1 MPVNTPTYSPR
12 PVHTP
17 PRRTPPKR
25 QAPPRVRQQP
35 VWVLA
40 AANLAVTGV
49 CLCIFALFH
58 HVLPVAQ
65 SGTGTV
71 IDRPSGGNTSSSGG
85 ISPDA
90 SSDAPSDNPSPDQS
104 GWGAKFADKFSD
116 TVEQTDHS
124 YRSKDVSITIEKKTM
139 GEGSRLVT
147 YYVADIYVRSIDNF
161 RTAFAKDQYGRGF
174 RESTLTMATRNNA
187 LLAISGDY
195 YGNHTNGTI
204 IRNGVLY
211 RDNPIDGD
219 VCVLYYDGTMETY
232 SPQEWNSADAVAKGA
247 YQAWSFGPM
256 LLDRN
261 GQAME
266 SFNSSLNPKNPRS
279 SMGYYEPGH
288 YCFVLVD
295 GRQEGYSAGLTLK
308 ELSQVYA
315 DLGCKAA
322 YNLDGGQTAV
332 MTFGDREYSQPYNGG
347 RPVSDIV
354 YIGEVSQ

>member
-1 MPVNTPTYSPR
+1 MKTPTYSPH

-17 PRRTPPKR
+17 PRRTPPKKKV
-25 QAPPRVRQQP
+25 PPRVKQKP

-58 HVLPVAQ
+58 HVIPVAQ

-71 IDRPSGGNTSSSGG
+71 ITRPSSGDTTSSSSDGT
-85 ISPDA
+85 SLDT
-90 SSDAPSDNPSPDQS
+90 SSDSSAPDQS

-116 TVEQTDHS
+116 TVERTDNS

-139 GEGSRLVT
+139 GEGNRLVT

-161 RTAFAKDQYGRGF
+161 RTALAKDQYGRGF

-211 RDNPIDGD
+211 RDNSTDAD

-232 SPQEWNSADAVAKGA
+232 SPQEWNSADAVARGA

-256 LLDRN
+256 LLDKN
-261 GQAME
+261 GQAMD
-266 SFNSSLNPKNPRS
+266 SFNSSLSPKNPRS
-279 SMGYYEPGH
+279 SIGYYEPGH

-295 GRQEGYSAGLTLK
+295 GRQEGYSAGFTLT

-315 DLGCKAA
+315 SLGCKAA

-332 MTFGDREYSQPYNGG
+332 MTFGDREYSRPYNGG

-354 YIGEVSQ
+354 YIGEIS

>member
-1 MPVNTPTYSPR
+1 MNTPVTSPT
-12 PVHTP
+12 PVKTP
-17 PRRTPPKR
+17 PRRPPQKKK
-25 QAPPRVRQQP
+25 APPRVKQKP
-35 VWVLA
+35 AWVLV

-58 HVLPVAQ
+58 HVIPVAH
-65 SGTGTV
+65 SNAGTV
-71 IDRPSGGNTSSSGG
+71 ITRPGSSNSAPASDPSSG
-85 ISPDA
+85 DT
-90 SSDAPSDNPSPDQS
+90 APPVDES
-104 GWGAKFADKFSD
+104 GWGAKFAGKFSD
-116 TVEQTDHS
+116 TVEQTENS
-124 YRSKDVSITIEKKTM
+124 YRSKDVSITVDKKTM
-139 GEGSRLVT
+139 GEGSKLVT

-161 RTAFAKDQYGRGF
+161 RTALAKDQYGRGF
-174 RESTLTMATRNNA
+174 RESTLTMADRNNA

-195 YGNHTNGTI
+195 YGTHNDGVV
-204 IRNGVLY
+204 IRNGTLY
-211 RDNPIDGD
+211 RDTPNDGD

-247 YQAWSFGPM
+247 YQAWNFGPM
-256 LLDRN
+256 LLDKN
-261 GQAME
+261 GGAME

-332 MTFGDREYSQPYNGG
+332 MTFSGAEYSQPYNGG

-354 YIGEVSQ
+354 YIGEVTP